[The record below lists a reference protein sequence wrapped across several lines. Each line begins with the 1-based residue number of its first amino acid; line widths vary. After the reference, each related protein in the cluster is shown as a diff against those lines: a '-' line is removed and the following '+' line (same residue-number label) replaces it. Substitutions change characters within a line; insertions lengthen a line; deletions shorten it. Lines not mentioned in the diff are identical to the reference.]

1 MVPSSKFI
9 NDHKF
14 HWPRKGLCSNLI
26 QQAIRRNKLGGF
38 GVPKFTTVRLSRSK
52 SKLFKSIFNSSITR
66 NGQVY

>member
-38 GVPKFTTVRLSRSK
+38 GVPKFTTLRLSRS
-52 SKLFKSIFNSSITR
+52 
-66 NGQVY
+66 